1 MALTYLEGIADGE
14 RFLEAVRRLT
24 ARKPLV
30 LVKGGV
36 AAAGQRAARSHT
48 GSLATDDRVFDGVC
62 RQLGALRAPSVE
74 AAYEWAATLATQP
87 LPRGR
92 RVVVFTTAGGWGVLA
107 ADACAA
113 AGLELIPLPDSVR
126 ERIDSLVPAR
136 WSRNNP
142 IDLAGGETRDTIPEV
157 IDLVCAHPDVDAV
170 IHLGIGIQAAQANV
184 LKSGPFFPDFGLER
198 IVAFPRAPGPT
209 LRPRRARSLRTP
221 RQARPHGH
229 GARPHRPRLRQHRAR
244 RRQGGGAPVLRQ
256 RPPRR
261 ARPPRPRR
269 LRRIPLHPLTRPPP
283 PLFRRR
289 AVGTELNPSA
299 NGSAA
304 SRCTIAAWGAGT
316 DGERSANGSD
326 TPLGGFV
333 RLRLTAR
340 RLRRLANSMMT
351 CALFRCALAVGSGHG
366 SSAGHHGFRNRRRS
380 RRANPAAEGEAQAAL
395 RMAER
400 IRGPGSVLPFA
411 TRHRASQAAEPF
423 AEGLPSDSVATT
435 AIRRLRGRGRCRRGS
450 GRSRGPG
457 GG

>member
-1 MALTYLEGIADGE
+1 VALTYLEGIADGE

-113 AGLELIPLPDSVR
+113 AGLELIPLPDLVR

-198 IVAFPRAPGPT
+198 IVAFHERQDRRYASAAREASERHGKPVLTATELVHTDRAYGNTGPV
-209 LRPRRARSLRTP
+209 
-221 RQARPHGH
+221 GVKEE
-229 GARPHRPRLRQHRAR
+229 GRLCYASAHRA
-244 RRQGGGAPVLRQ
+244 
-256 RPPRR
+256 
-261 ARPPRPRR
+261 
-269 LRRIPLHPLTRPPP
+269 
-283 PLFRRR
+283 
-289 AVGTELNPSA
+289 
-299 NGSAA
+299 
-304 SRCTIAAWGAGT
+304 
-316 DGERSANGSD
+316 
-326 TPLGGFV
+326 V
-333 RLRLTAR
+333 R
-340 RLRRLANSMMT
+340 
-351 CALFRCALAVGSGHG
+351 
-366 SSAGHHGFRNRRRS
+366 
-380 RRANPAAEGEAQAAL
+380 AL
-395 RMAER
+395 RALVDYAEFR
-400 IRGPGSVLPFA
+400 S
-411 TRHRASQAAEPF
+411 TR
-423 AEGLPSDSVATT
+423 
-435 AIRRLRGRGRCRRGS
+435 
-450 GRSRGPG
+450 
-457 GG
+457 